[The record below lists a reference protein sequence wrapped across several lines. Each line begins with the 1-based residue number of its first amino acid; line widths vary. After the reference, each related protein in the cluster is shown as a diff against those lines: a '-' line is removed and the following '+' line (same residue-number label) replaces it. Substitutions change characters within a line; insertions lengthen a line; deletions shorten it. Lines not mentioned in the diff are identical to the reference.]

1 MSAPIYKL
9 FMFRNTEAFYQASE
23 EERNEFLGKLNAAF
37 EKVGGK
43 RVVTCNSYWA
53 SDQWSIFGVE
63 IFPNIEAVQQ
73 YAEAMNELNM
83 PRYVESMSLL
93 GTEFQ
98 DS

>member
-1 MSAPIYKL
+1 MSQPIYKL

-43 RVVTCNSYWA
+43 RLVACNSYWS
-53 SDQWSIFGVE
+53 SDQWTIFGVE
-63 IFPNIEAVQQ
+63 VFPNIEAVQQ
-73 YAEAMNELNM
+73 YAEAMNQLNM

-93 GTEFQ
+93 GTELPT
-98 DS
+98 S